1 MLAGNGFKHFISIA
15 LLVVST
21 QTSAVDLLFGDHP
34 LAGKIWD
41 MRNHSFV
48 KESVLLSSSNQAD
61 VLLLGETH
69 DNPVHHANQLKLYKA
84 KIASGH
90 RPALMMEQLNSD
102 DQQAL
107 DWTLAGES
115 SDETLGRASRLIRF
129 SDLQAYQPFLA
140 IAIENRLPVIAANIS
155 TQRSQ
160 PVIWN
165 GFSAYDSDELQR
177 LAVEKV
183 WSEAR
188 QKYLVEN
195 MGGAHCGK
203 LRDELREG
211 LTRGQRLRDA
221 LMVNSAISSVGRG
234 IVGIVGSSHAR
245 WDIGL
250 PLYFTARAP
259 EARIITVGFL
269 EVSPGLTSPSAYEA
283 DTATGELPYDYVWFT
298 PRVDRVNPCANL
310 LEPIGGQ
317 P

>member
-1 MLAGNGFKHFISIA
+1 METSKGFRIFICVA
-15 LLVVST
+15 LLVTSA
-21 QTSAVDLLFGDHP
+21 QTNAVDLLFADHP

-41 MRNHSFV
+41 MRNHSFI
-48 KESVLLSSSNQAD
+48 KESVLLSSTNQAD

-69 DNPVHHANQLKLYKA
+69 DNPVHHKNQLRLYKA

-90 RPALMMEQLNSD
+90 LPALMMEQLNAD

-107 DWTLAGES
+107 DWTLSGES
-115 SDETLGRASRLIRF
+115 SEETLERASRLIRF
-129 SDLQAYQPFLA
+129 SDLHAYQPFLA
-140 IAIENRLPVIAANIS
+140 TAIENRLPVIAANIS

-165 GFSAYDSDELQR
+165 GFAAYDADELKH
-177 LAVEKV
+177 LVVEKV

-188 QKYLVEN
+188 QKFLVEN

-221 LMVNSAISSVGRG
+221 LMVDSAISSVGRSV
-234 IVGIVGSSHAR
+234 VGIVGSSHAR

-250 PLYFTARAP
+250 PLYFAARAP

-269 EVSPGLTSPSAYEA
+269 EVSPGLTSPDVYEA
-283 DTATGELPYDYVWFT
+283 DSATGELPYDFVWFT